1 MASITTILGTDSL
14 ASSRVVLNDNF
25 SSLNDEIVEIG
36 TLLNVA
42 TQTLTLSGDIN
53 AKQLNLKNGGV
64 NLFTVNTSDVISH
77 LPLTVESSITL
88 EAGLKKSVSGAVGQ
102 MPNANAYVKTT
113 YLLLA
118 SSLTGPNTVTA
129 GDEGQEVTFIASGGD
144 VVIGNTTI
152 TGTSFNLTIAQNGTL
167 TLRYS
172 NGTWYIISYF
182 NVTFPTS

>member
-88 EAGLKKSVSGAVGQ
+88 EAGLKKSVSGIVSA
-102 MPNANAYVKTT
+102 MPGVNAYAKTT
-113 YLLLA
+113 YILSA
-118 SSLTGPNTVTA
+118 TALTGVNIVSA

-144 VVIGNTTI
+144 VVIDGNGI
-152 TGTSFNLTIAQNGTL
+152 TGTAFNLTIAQNGTL

-182 NVTFPTS
+182 NVTFPTA